1 MSITLIIIIVTALI
15 TYQAFNNTE
24 MFYKL
29 LHSPYSVIHRKEY
42 ARIIT
47 HGFIHG
53 SWPHLIFNMYVLW
66 MFGGLVEDIFR
77 ANYEMGRV
85 YFLFIYFGGMAFA
98 TLPSLKKHKDNV
110 NYNSVGAS
118 GAVSAVVFSAVL
130 MNPLMEMG
138 LLLIP
143 FMIPAFIFGPLYLL
157 AEYYMDKKNSS
168 NIAHDAHLYGALF
181 GLIGTV
187 AIDPSILVNFIE
199 QVIGYLSN
207 LL

>member
-1 MSITLIIIIVTALI
+1 MELSITLIIIIATALVS
-15 TYQAFNNTE
+15 YQAFNKPE
-24 MFYKL
+24 IFYKL
-29 LHSPYSVIHRKEY
+29 LHNPYSVIHRKEY
-42 ARIIT
+42 SRIIT

-66 MFGGLVEDIFR
+66 MFGGLVEDIFGSQ
-77 ANYEMGRV
+77 YKLGKI

-98 TLPSLKKHKDNV
+98 TFPSLKKHKDNA

-118 GAVSAVVFSAVL
+118 GAVSAIVFSAVL

-157 AEYYMDKKNSS
+157 AEYYMDKKNTS

-181 GLIGTV
+181 GLIATIL
-187 AIDPSILVNFIE
+187 IDYKILINFIE
-199 QVIGYLSN
+199 QVVGYF
-207 LL
+207 